1 MAEKEDKKYIYF
13 IYSFEKNKNIEITS
27 DFTLKIIK
35 NFENKNENK
44 EEFNTNLYE
53 IEICKKK
60 LKKVDSIKIQLIEK
74 NEKPATFLI
83 DVSDNRLYTFVY
95 NVDFRYD
102 SFILNFTR
110 NLSRYNLTDKEK
122 YEIFKQ
128 IDKKDKNYDIS
139 EDLIFY
145 TLKLL
150 KESKYYT
157 FSFFVSLL
165 GDIKNIFNMLNVL
178 QLFNINKVRFEKEE
192 DNKNIV
198 LDKLLKKIDFII
210 KIQKEKIQHDLLES
224 NKIINNDL
232 LFILIFLYTYQR
244 NKIQEILKNREL
256 NKYFFKILLDNKK
269 NKYKQNLFP
278 ELILPGFIINEFIK
292 SAKNY
297 RDTILIILYNNNF
310 YETLEIINE
319 NIKQLSDF
327 IKKEKENEKNYEKIK
342 FDDFIKINEN
352 DDLDKIKKELEI
364 LFTSEK
370 IYKINFVDIS
380 CQMLN
385 RYMIINNEKID
396 KLICLYQIIAI
407 IIKHKNRFN
416 YLDQAML
423 MHKNIYENFAL
434 NKKLINMNL
443 LLFLEIPPTSKKVL
457 DKAII
462 NNIEID
468 KIDENFISKFKKINW
483 CEMLN
488 ISKKDFILQIC
499 NMIPDINHFGK
510 LFLLFDFNVDIDKF
524 LIDKIKEKFIPFL
537 EDSTEDEKQI
547 NINDCSKLIYYLNAK
562 KCEIKT
568 FINDYI
574 YIFFTPYEINII
586 YSEICSNPQFKEFNQ
601 DLKDLIHEFYTKKE
615 NDFCMKSIYLAFDIK
630 YNKNFHPGDLI
641 SYYFDSNDFF
651 DLGQKDKFSFL
662 EKILIQKLRNENC
675 LKFYI
680 INCNT
685 QINIIIDK
693 INNGSVEFKLINEFF
708 KNNKEEELNKR
719 IKIITEFMGEN
730 KKHENLFEEIKK
742 KMKEIN
748 EIIHNLNNI
757 KQKLNLFFKNTK
769 KDKIEE
775 IQILLNEIEVNNID
789 FCSKNKEKIE
799 KYFNMENINELPL
812 IDEMSNTFFKIIYK
826 NTKKTNENE
835 LETIDITKKKIKNL
849 VNVLN
854 SKSFSLGYINKF
866 SKIMDQFN
874 EKQYK
879 NLKGEIDDLV
889 RIIDNKIEINK
900 DNMINNLKYIWK
912 KDLLLNLSILFES
925 LLENK
930 YEYVQ
935 NTEFSK
941 INQVINRYLIS
952 PKNTK
957 VIEMSINL
965 YKNYGIE
972 LIEDNNFVL
981 FQTIKL
987 NKNMKEI
994 ITFIKN
1000 IGIEQLKT
1008 RILEC
1013 ENNKDYDYN
1022 FIKNNLNK
1030 LIEFKKYLKEI
1041 LSNNFK
1047 DIDIIKQFIRALFF
1061 SEELKDDF
1069 IAILNNYSSILEFI
1083 LINIQ

>member
-60 LKKVDSIKIQLIEK
+60 LKKVDSIQIQLIEK

-102 SFILNFTR
+102 SFILNFMR
-110 NLSRYNLTDKEK
+110 NFARYNLTDKEK

-128 IDKKDKNYDIS
+128 IDKKDKNCDIS

-192 DNKNIV
+192 DNQNIV

-380 CQMLN
+380 CKTLN

-499 NMIPDINHFGK
+499 NLIPNINHFGK

-615 NDFCMKSIYLAFDIK
+615 NYFCMKSIYLAFDIK

-651 DLGQKDKFSFL
+651 DLGQTDKFSFL

-769 KDKIEE
+769 KDVLEE
-775 IQILLNEIEVNNID
+775 VQILLNEIEVNNID

-912 KDLLLNLSILFES
+912 KDLFLNLSILFES

-1000 IGIEQLKT
+1000 IDVEQLET

-1030 LIEFKKYLKEI
+1030 LIEFKKYLKEM

-1047 DIDIIKQFIRALFF
+1047 DIDIIKQFVRAIIF
-1061 SEELKDDF
+1061 SDELKDDF
-1069 IAILNNYSSILEFI
+1069 IVILNNYSSILEFI
-1083 LINIQ
+1083 LMNIQ

>member
-128 IDKKDKNYDIS
+128 IDKKDKNCDIS

-380 CQMLN
+380 CKMLN

-524 LIDKIKEKFIPFL
+524 LMDKIKDKFIPFL

-574 YIFFTPYEINII
+574 NIFFTPYEINII

-651 DLGQKDKFSFL
+651 DLGQTDKFSFL

-912 KDLLLNLSILFES
+912 KDLFLNLSILFES

>member
-1 MAEKEDKKYIYF
+1 
-13 IYSFEKNKNIEITS
+13 
-27 DFTLKIIK
+27 
-35 NFENKNENK
+35 
-44 EEFNTNLYE
+44 
-53 IEICKKK
+53 
-60 LKKVDSIKIQLIEK
+60 
-74 NEKPATFLI
+74 
-83 DVSDNRLYTFVY
+83 
-95 NVDFRYD
+95 
-102 SFILNFTR
+102 
-110 NLSRYNLTDKEK
+110 
-122 YEIFKQ
+122 
-128 IDKKDKNYDIS
+128 
-139 EDLIFY
+139 
-145 TLKLL
+145 
-150 KESKYYT
+150 
-157 FSFFVSLL
+157 
-165 GDIKNIFNMLNVL
+165 
-178 QLFNINKVRFEKEE
+178 
-192 DNKNIV
+192 
-198 LDKLLKKIDFII
+198 
-210 KIQKEKIQHDLLES
+210 
-224 NKIINNDL
+224 
-232 LFILIFLYTYQR
+232 
-244 NKIQEILKNREL
+244 
-256 NKYFFKILLDNKK
+256 
-269 NKYKQNLFP
+269 
-278 ELILPGFIINEFIK
+278 
-292 SAKNY
+292 
-297 RDTILIILYNNNF
+297 
-310 YETLEIINE
+310 
-319 NIKQLSDF
+319 
-327 IKKEKENEKNYEKIK
+327 
-342 FDDFIKINEN
+342 
-352 DDLDKIKKELEI
+352 
-364 LFTSEK
+364 
-370 IYKINFVDIS
+370 
-380 CQMLN
+380 
-385 RYMIINNEKID
+385 MI
-396 KLICLYQIIAI
+396 
-407 IIKHKNRFN
+407 
-416 YLDQAML
+416 
-423 MHKNIYENFAL
+423 
-434 NKKLINMNL
+434 
-443 LLFLEIPPTSKKVL
+443 
-457 DKAII
+457 
-462 NNIEID
+462 
-468 KIDENFISKFKKINW
+468 
-483 CEMLN
+483 
-488 ISKKDFILQIC
+488 
-499 NMIPDINHFGK
+499 
-510 LFLLFDFNVDIDKF
+510 
-524 LIDKIKEKFIPFL
+524 
-537 EDSTEDEKQI
+537 
-547 NINDCSKLIYYLNAK
+547 
-562 KCEIKT
+562 
-568 FINDYI
+568 I
-574 YIFFTPYEINII
+574 YIFFTLYEINII

-615 NDFCMKSIYLAFDIK
+615 NDFCMKSMYLAFDIK

-651 DLGQKDKFSFL
+651 DLGQTDKFSFL
-662 EKILIQKLRNENC
+662 EKILIQKLRNKNC

-693 INNGSVEFKLINEFF
+693 INNGSVEFKMINEFF

-719 IKIITEFMGEN
+719 IKIITEFIGES
-730 KKHENLFEEIKK
+730 KKHENLFEEINK

-941 INQVINRYLIS
+941 INQVINSYLIS

-965 YKNYGIE
+965 YKNYEIE

>member
-1 MAEKEDKKYIYF
+1 
-13 IYSFEKNKNIEITS
+13 
-27 DFTLKIIK
+27 
-35 NFENKNENK
+35 
-44 EEFNTNLYE
+44 
-53 IEICKKK
+53 
-60 LKKVDSIKIQLIEK
+60 
-74 NEKPATFLI
+74 
-83 DVSDNRLYTFVY
+83 
-95 NVDFRYD
+95 
-102 SFILNFTR
+102 
-110 NLSRYNLTDKEK
+110 
-122 YEIFKQ
+122 
-128 IDKKDKNYDIS
+128 
-139 EDLIFY
+139 
-145 TLKLL
+145 
-150 KESKYYT
+150 
-157 FSFFVSLL
+157 
-165 GDIKNIFNMLNVL
+165 
-178 QLFNINKVRFEKEE
+178 
-192 DNKNIV
+192 
-198 LDKLLKKIDFII
+198 
-210 KIQKEKIQHDLLES
+210 
-224 NKIINNDL
+224 
-232 LFILIFLYTYQR
+232 
-244 NKIQEILKNREL
+244 
-256 NKYFFKILLDNKK
+256 
-269 NKYKQNLFP
+269 
-278 ELILPGFIINEFIK
+278 
-292 SAKNY
+292 
-297 RDTILIILYNNNF
+297 
-310 YETLEIINE
+310 
-319 NIKQLSDF
+319 
-327 IKKEKENEKNYEKIK
+327 
-342 FDDFIKINEN
+342 
-352 DDLDKIKKELEI
+352 
-364 LFTSEK
+364 
-370 IYKINFVDIS
+370 
-380 CQMLN
+380 
-385 RYMIINNEKID
+385 
-396 KLICLYQIIAI
+396 
-407 IIKHKNRFN
+407 
-416 YLDQAML
+416 
-423 MHKNIYENFAL
+423 
-434 NKKLINMNL
+434 
-443 LLFLEIPPTSKKVL
+443 
-457 DKAII
+457 
-462 NNIEID
+462 
-468 KIDENFISKFKKINW
+468 
-483 CEMLN
+483 
-488 ISKKDFILQIC
+488 
-499 NMIPDINHFGK
+499 
-510 LFLLFDFNVDIDKF
+510 
-524 LIDKIKEKFIPFL
+524 
-537 EDSTEDEKQI
+537 
-547 NINDCSKLIYYLNAK
+547 
-562 KCEIKT
+562 
-568 FINDYI
+568 
-574 YIFFTPYEINII
+574 
-586 YSEICSNPQFKEFNQ
+586 
-601 DLKDLIHEFYTKKE
+601 
-615 NDFCMKSIYLAFDIK
+615 
-630 YNKNFHPGDLI
+630 
-641 SYYFDSNDFF
+641 
-651 DLGQKDKFSFL
+651 
-662 EKILIQKLRNENC
+662 
-675 LKFYI
+675 
-680 INCNT
+680 
-685 QINIIIDK
+685 
-693 INNGSVEFKLINEFF
+693 
-708 KNNKEEELNKR
+708 
-719 IKIITEFMGEN
+719 MGEN

-900 DNMINNLKYIWK
+900 DNVINNLKYIWK
-912 KDLLLNLSILFES
+912 KDLFLNLSILFES

-965 YKNYGIE
+965 YKNYEIE